1 MIALLASIPSPSR
14 NVIEIGPLTIHFY
27 GIMIA
32 VGVIVAVLVAKRRY
46 ERYGGSGEM
55 VERVSI
61 WTVIVGF
68 LGARLG
74 YVITHTGDFVD
85 QPWEILFIWK
95 GGLALYG
102 GLIAGTITAVLL
114 LRRWR
119 GDVFA
124 FGDAVAVGLP
134 LAQVIGRFGN
144 YFNQELFGTPSDL
157 PWAVEIDGRIADAAG
172 YPGYTTFHPTFLYE
186 ALWNL
191 FITAGVILWLERRG
205 KLFKGAS
212 IAVYLML
219 YGVGRFLMELMRTD
233 TTFRF
238 LGLSRNGWVSA
249 GAVLVGAALFWWMQR
264 RHEVR
269 TLVGPPVFIAPGAET
284 VSAPIEADEDADD
297 GDEASDGSDEIE
309 SADEEASDGDHFVAD
324 DPAVT
329 DPPS

>member
-1 MIALLASIPSPSR
+1 MIPLLASIPSPSR

-32 VGVIVAVLVAKRRY
+32 IGVIVAVMVARRRY

-61 WTVIVGF
+61 WTVIIGF

-74 YVITHTGDFVD
+74 YVTTHTGDFVD
-85 QPWEILFIWK
+85 QPWEVFFIWK
-95 GGLALYG
+95 GGLAIYG
-102 GLIAGTITAVLL
+102 GLIAGTIAAVFL

-134 LAQVIGRFGN
+134 LAQVIGRIGN

-157 PWAVEIDGRIADAAG
+157 PWAVEIEARIADAAG
-172 YPGYTTFHPTFLYE
+172 YPGSTTFHPTFLYE

-191 FITAGVILWLERRG
+191 FITAGVILWLEKRG
-205 KLFKGAS
+205 KLFKGSS
-212 IAVYLML
+212 IAVYLIL
-219 YGVGRFLMELMRTD
+219 YGIGRFLMELMRTD

-238 LGLSRNGWVSA
+238 LGLSRNGWVSV
-249 GAVLVGAALFWWMQR
+249 GAVIVGAVLFWWMQQR
-264 RHEVR
+264 REVR

-284 VSAPIEADEDADD
+284 VPATVDTEEEDEGDEHGDEDA
-297 GDEASDGSDEIE
+297 ASDDS
-309 SADEEASDGDHFVAD
+309 VA
-324 DPAVT
+324 T